1 VPKILIVEDDA
12 GIADSIAEALLRER
26 YVVDKVDNVTSGDS
40 YLKSIDYDV
49 VVLDWQLPDGEGI
62 DLCRAYRNHGGTAP
76 ILMLTAR
83 TATADKLTGLDM
95 GADDY
100 LTKPF
105 EMRELLARI
114 RALLRRPRVMQA
126 KVLTARGIT
135 LDPAKRV
142 VTSAGDQELKL
153 YPKEFALLE
162 LFMSNPGKVFSVNDL
177 LDKVWPM
184 DDDASVDTVRMT
196 ILRLRQKIESDE
208 SNPLIRTLRNVGYRL
223 DP

>member
-1 VPKILIVEDDA
+1 MPKILIVEDDP

-49 VVLDWQLPDGEGI
+49 IVLDWQLPDGEGV
-62 DLCRAYRNHGGTAP
+62 DLCRAYRNLGGTAP

-83 TATADKLTGLDM
+83 STTADKLTGLDM

-105 EMRELLARI
+105 DMTELLARV
-114 RALLRRPRVMQA
+114 RALLRRPRVMLS

-135 LDPAKRV
+135 LDPTTRAVKQ
-142 VTSAGDQELKL
+142 SNEELKL

-162 LFMSNPGKVFSVNDL
+162 LLMANPGKVFSVNEL
-177 LDKVWPM
+177 LDKVWPT
-184 DDDASVDTVRMT
+184 DGDASVETVRTT
-196 ILRLRQKIESDE
+196 ILRLRQKIETDE
-208 SNPLIRTLRNVGYRL
+208 ANPLIRTLRNVGYRL

>member
-40 YLKSIDYDV
+40 YLKSIEYDV

-83 TATADKLTGLDM
+83 SGIEDKLTGLDM

-105 EMRELLARI
+105 EMGELLARV

-126 KVLTARGIT
+126 KVFTARGIT
-135 LDPAKRV
+135 LDPAKRMV
-142 VTSAGDQELKL
+142 KSAAHEELKL

-177 LDKVWPM
+177 LDKVWPT
-184 DDDASVDTVRMT
+184 DDDASVDTVRTT
-196 ILRLRQKIESDE
+196 ILRLRQKIESDDA
-208 SNPLIRTLRNVGYRL
+208 NPLIRTLRNVGYRL

>member
-1 VPKILIVEDDA
+1 VPKILIVEDDP
-12 GIADSIAEALLRER
+12 GISDSIAEALLRER

-40 YLKSIDYDV
+40 YLKSIDYDAI
-49 VVLDWQLPDGEGI
+49 VLDWQLPDGEGI
-62 DLCRAYRNHGGTAP
+62 DLCRSYRNSGGTAP

-83 TATADKLTGLDM
+83 SATSDKLTGLDM

-105 EMRELLARI
+105 EMGELLARI

-126 KVLTARGIT
+126 KTLTARGIT
-135 LDPAKRV
+135 MDPAARV
-142 VTSAGDQELKL
+142 VKAGEQELKL

-162 LFMSNPGKVFSVNDL
+162 LLMSNPGKVFSVNEL
-177 LDKVWPM
+177 LDKVWST
-184 DDDASVDTVRMT
+184 DGDASIETVRTT
-196 ILRLRQKIESDE
+196 ILRLRQKIETDE
-208 SNPLIRTLRNVGYRL
+208 ANPLIRTLRNVGYRF